1 MKNRKK
7 NNKEKPISQQTARE
21 VGKKFLDELKAQGP
35 KSGGKGNV
43 YILKSGKQENR
54 EQVDKNE
61 AQDPNPDDEEPVISG
76 TRHLRNLRAEMINE
90 FFGSKEDYLEWKKGR
105 KNDEDKS

>member
-1 MKNRKK
+1 MINSKK
-7 NNKEKPISQQTARE
+7 NKKEKSISQQTARE

-54 EQVDKNE
+54 DQVDKNE
-61 AQDPNPDDEEPVISG
+61 AQDPDPDDEEPLISG
-76 TRHLRNLRAEMINE
+76 ARHLRNLRAEMIIE
-90 FFGSKEDYLEWKKGR
+90 FFGSKEDFLEWKKGR
-105 KNDEDKS
+105 QHK